1 MLASRAVSGAA
12 VAPRL
17 RAARGA
23 RPLRA
28 RPLVARA
35 GPTSVAATSSK
46 GAHSSGSASV
56 GVPSGASPVPAPAAV
71 GAGAVLLAALARAVV
86 GGSRRGRGS
95 LAALE
100 ERGALDG
107 DRDAVGDDFD
117 ATMRGVR
124 VVTVPTLSDEQI
136 AAARERRR
144 RARVDEDGDPRAE
157 LAASDLPKNHPFATS
172 AKAESAEEEAER
184 VAKVRELN
192 RPRRRRGRG
201 GAKGTTRG

>member
-1 MLASRAVSGAA
+1 
-12 VAPRL
+12 
-17 RAARGA
+17 
-23 RPLRA
+23 
-28 RPLVARA
+28 
-35 GPTSVAATSSK
+35 
-46 GAHSSGSASV
+46 
-56 GVPSGASPVPAPAAV
+56 
-71 GAGAVLLAALARAVV
+71 
-86 GGSRRGRGS
+86 
-95 LAALE
+95 
-100 ERGALDG
+100 
-107 DRDAVGDDFD
+107 
-117 ATMRGVR
+117 MRGVR
-124 VVTVPTLSDEQI
+124 VVTLPTLSDEQI